1 MTSKL
6 KHTVGSLYMRRS
18 ESRILRIELGR
29 SHWKKEGGNT
39 ECEG

>member
-29 SHWKKEGGNT
+29 QTLEKRGGNT